1 MPRWPATTLGYL
13 SRSNKERSGRYMQVL
28 VPRSLCNDARLLEPE
43 LSMRDVA
50 KEAVGLWIEMKRG
63 AMNRTDLAAS
73 RSTEGIWFRSP
84 TLKRRVDRG
93 NKAVLKTSIEKPKQE
108 MG

>member
-1 MPRWPATTLGYL
+1 MPRWPATTLGYMSCSNQDR
-13 SRSNKERSGRYMQVL
+13 SRRYMQVL

-63 AMNRTDLAAS
+63 AMNKTDLSALSRRQLRDVLAAI
-73 RSTEGIWFRSP
+73 RLAEALNQVRAP
-84 TLKRRVDRG
+84 
-93 NKAVLKTSIEKPKQE
+93 
-108 MG
+108 